1 MRTKISGTDLVE
13 LVACLAISL
22 LPLAAPAQAKQPRL
36 SDAEVVR
43 RVNAYVAPLA
53 RDLSGTLLVARGNR
67 ILIERS
73 FGLSNYELGVRF
85 IPATPTNIASLTKPL
100 TEIIAARLSDE
111 KKLSWTDTVSKWLPN
126 YVYGS
131 KMTVKQLIDHRA
143 GVPHRLMPESEET
156 QPRTAQEMVE
166 IANKVPLLFQPGASE
181 SYSSGGYAILAAV
194 LERAGKQ
201 TYDELLQHYVAIPVS
216 AKAIRHVDSRMIV
229 PGRASSVIPTGS
241 GWINASL
248 KDYSFLV
255 GAGSVYTTPHDFFL
269 VIRGLVNGTYGAT
282 ARDSLMESDG
292 MHWNGEGNGF
302 RTIADWY
309 AADSLTV
316 LYFSNVRLGATDLL
330 RHQIPRIV
338 AGDNVRP
345 PVVPQPKAVALSPA
359 AQRRLL
365 GDYDTGGGDI
375 NTVTF
380 ASPSLM
386 NWGERFLLALD
397 DSTFYSFADYAKV
410 RFPSDSTGA
419 VKGID
424 WGPGTWATG
433 DQHLRFPRVRGR

>member
-1 MRTKISGTDLVE
+1 
-13 LVACLAISL
+13 
-22 LPLAAPAQAKQPRL
+22 
-36 SDAEVVR
+36 
-43 RVNAYVAPLA
+43 
-53 RDLSGTLLVARGNR
+53 
-67 ILIERS
+67 
-73 FGLSNYELGVRF
+73 
-85 IPATPTNIASLTKPL
+85 
-100 TEIIAARLSDE
+100 
-111 KKLSWTDTVSKWLPN
+111 
-126 YVYGS
+126 
-131 KMTVKQLIDHRA
+131 
-143 GVPHRLMPESEET
+143 MPESEET
-156 QPRTAQEMVE
+156 QPHTAQEMVE

-201 TYDELLQHYVAIPVS
+201 SYDELLQHYVAIPVS

-241 GWINASL
+241 GVINASL

-255 GAGSVYTTPHDFFL
+255 GAGSVYTTPHDLFL

-282 ARDSLMESDG
+282 ARDSLMEPDG
-292 MHWNGEGNGF
+292 MHWNGESNGF

-316 LYFSNVRLGATDLL
+316 LYFSNVRLGATDLV
-330 RHQIPRIV
+330 RHQVPRIV
-338 AGDNVRP
+338 AGDNMRP
-345 PVVPQPKAVALSPA
+345 PVVPRPKGVALSPV
-359 AQRRLL
+359 AQRRLV
-365 GDYDTGGGDI
+365 GNYDTGGGDI

-386 NWGERFLLALD
+386 NWSDRFLLALD
-397 DSTFYSFADYAKV
+397 DSTFYSFADYATV

-433 DQHLRFPRVRGR
+433 DQHLRFPRVRVTP

>member
-1 MRTKISGTDLVE
+1 
-13 LVACLAISL
+13 
-22 LPLAAPAQAKQPRL
+22 
-36 SDAEVVR
+36 
-43 RVNAYVAPLA
+43 
-53 RDLSGTLLVARGNR
+53 
-67 ILIERS
+67 
-73 FGLSNYELGVRF
+73 
-85 IPATPTNIASLTKPL
+85 
-100 TEIIAARLSDE
+100 
-111 KKLSWTDTVSKWLPN
+111 
-126 YVYGS
+126 
-131 KMTVKQLIDHRA
+131 
-143 GVPHRLMPESEET
+143 
-156 QPRTAQEMVE
+156 
-166 IANKVPLLFQPGASE
+166 
-181 SYSSGGYAILAAV
+181 
-194 LERAGKQ
+194 
-201 TYDELLQHYVAIPVS
+201 
-216 AKAIRHVDSRMIV
+216 
-229 PGRASSVIPTGS
+229 VIPTGS

-292 MHWNGEGNGF
+292 MHWNGESNGF

-330 RHQIPRIV
+330 RHKIPRIV

-345 PVVPQPKAVALSPA
+345 PMVPQPKAVALSPA
-359 AQRRLL
+359 AQQRLL

-433 DQHLRFPRVRGR
+433 DQHLRFPRVRGRQ

>member
-1 MRTKISGTDLVE
+1 
-13 LVACLAISL
+13 
-22 LPLAAPAQAKQPRL
+22 
-36 SDAEVVR
+36 
-43 RVNAYVAPLA
+43 
-53 RDLSGTLLVARGNR
+53 
-67 ILIERS
+67 
-73 FGLSNYELGVRF
+73 
-85 IPATPTNIASLTKPL
+85 
-100 TEIIAARLSDE
+100 
-111 KKLSWTDTVSKWLPN
+111 
-126 YVYGS
+126 
-131 KMTVKQLIDHRA
+131 
-143 GVPHRLMPESEET
+143 
-156 QPRTAQEMVE
+156 
-166 IANKVPLLFQPGASE
+166 
-181 SYSSGGYAILAAV
+181 
-194 LERAGKQ
+194 
-201 TYDELLQHYVAIPVS
+201 
-216 AKAIRHVDSRMIV
+216 MIV

-269 VIRGLVNGTYGAT
+269 MIRGLVNGTYGAT
-282 ARDSLMESDG
+282 ARDSLRESDG

-338 AGDNVRP
+338 AGDKVPP

-433 DQHLRFPRVRGR
+433 DQHLRFPRVRGRQ